1 MKKFLAATA
10 IGLMA
15 AALVWP
21 ALAQAPAAPSF
32 PPIVTEKVKE
42 VRKSIKTIDMAGFR
56 KVVDNPMG
64 ALVVDVREPN
74 EYTAGHVPGAIN
86 VPRGLIEFQIWKH
99 VGFPDKTD
107 TAKQMY
113 LYCATGGR
121 CSFAA
126 KSLQDL
132 GFTNVVAV
140 TMVLADWAKAGHPLV
155 K

>member
-1 MKKFLAATA
+1 MKKFLAALA
-10 IGLMA
+10 IGLMTA
-15 AALVWP
+15 VLALPVM
-21 ALAQAPAAPSF
+21 AQAPASPSF

-42 VRKSIKTIDMAGFR
+42 ARQTIKTIDMAAFR
-56 KVVDNPMG
+56 KVIDNPG
-64 ALVVDVREPN
+64 NALIVDVREPN
-74 EYTAGHVPGAIN
+74 EYAAGHIPGAIN
-86 VPRGLIEFQIWKH
+86 VPRGVIEFQIWKH

-107 TAKQMY
+107 TAKEIY

-132 GFTNVVAV
+132 GFTKVVAA